1 MNNGKFVSLCRL
13 GPVALA
19 AVAFGVPRSAHAAR
33 CDDGSVATSDGQQQ
47 PQKDA
52 QREHSANDECV
63 ERDIYMM
70 PGVSAL
76 YFQPRGAVG
85 PFYGAGVELA
95 PFQWSHNNDRF
106 GPSQGGVYIR
116 TALLTS
122 SQDAGSLALFEAG
135 WNTSLERNS
144 SRRFLIPYFGGA
156 VGGMSQSTLGTAAYA
171 YPNGGMHLYYHHNL
185 MLDAEGGYHFPFER
199 VDATRGPLAQLSA
212 RFSLW

>member
-1 MNNGKFVSLCRL
+1 MNNGKFVTPRLLAPLVAAAAALC
-13 GPVALA
+13 
-19 AVAFGVPRSAHAAR
+19 VPRLAHAAR
-33 CDDGSVATSDGQQQ
+33 CSDGSATRSDGGEQSET
-47 PQKDA
+47 DL
-52 QREHSANDECV
+52 QRQRGTGDECIA
-63 ERDIYMM
+63 RDIYMM

-76 YFQPRGAVG
+76 YFQPSGGPG

-116 TALLTS
+116 AALLTS
-122 SQDAGSLALFEAG
+122 PHDAGALALFEAG

-156 VGGMSQSTLGTAAYA
+156 VGGLSQSTLGTAAYA
-171 YPNGGMHLYYHHNL
+171 YPNGGVHLYYHHNL
-185 MLDAEGGYHFPFER
+185 MLDAEGGYHFPFEK
-199 VDATRGPLAQLSA
+199 VDATRGPVAQLTA